1 MGACSSY
8 HVAIKTSSG
17 GPGGW
22 PGVDCL
28 TNIDDCVGHR
38 CAYGATCLDGHNFYS
53 CLCPPGRTEINDCAS
68 TPYKNGG
75 QCRDASNSFRCE
87 CPPGFAGLLCEVE
100 LDECRSG
107 PCLNKGL
114 CQDGIASFKCHCP
127 SGFYGDRCQYDVNE
141 CLSNPCVEANGC
153 INLPGDYI
161 CQNCDVNINECSS
174 DPCQNNGWC
183 IDEPGSFTCLC
194 EFGFAGPLCEESIDN
209 CQPNYCTNGSTCENT
224 EDRFVCHCTNKTKG
238 FLCDQDRDECVVHSD
253 ICGENGKC
261 VNSVGDF
268 TCACVAGYEG
278 GLCEREIDE
287 CELVDEPCLNEG
299 TCVDLIG
306 EYECLCNSIL
316 YILIC
321 ISVNLINIYTRERVI
336 FIKMSR
342 IRIFY
347 FILEL
352 STTILTGVDASGY
365 IEVKFRKFQNYE
377 GRQFDGSCCNKG
389 SFWGWGSSDDTCENE
404 CDHTFVVCMGNATQ
418 SSSMTSCEYGVRK
431 FVEVGGNRI
440 VFDGHV
446 GDSDNPVK
454 FPFGVWPGVV
464 KVKIDVRDQDS
475 DSEYDYVD
483 HVEYQ
488 YNTHDL
494 RREIDAPVHDI
505 VLKGTRT
512 RFDMEL
518 KVFCETNYYGP
529 ACDLY
534 CRETDDDTGHFRC
547 DPASG
552 DKICKLGWTGVDCLT
567 NIDDCVGHRCAYGA
581 TCLDGHNFYSCL
593 CPPGRT
599 GFTCQAEINECA
611 SIPCKNGGQ
620 CRDASNSFRCEC
632 PPGFA
637 GLLCEVELDEC
648 RSGPCLNKG
657 VCQDGI
663 ASFKC
668 LCPSGFYGDR
678 CQHDV
683 NECLSNPCVEANGCI
698 NLPGDYICPCR
709 PGYTGKNCDVNIDE
723 CLSDPCQ
730 NNGWCIDEPG
740 SFTCLCDF
748 GFTGPLCEESID
760 NCQPNYCTNG
770 STCENTEDRFVCHCT
785 NKTKGFLCDQDI
797 DECVVHS
804 DICGENGKCVN
815 SVGDF
820 TCTCEVGYEGG
831 LCEREIDEC
840 ELVEEPCLNEG
851 TCVDLIGE
859 YECLCVDGFTGS
871 NCSVEINECESYLCE
886 NGGTCVDLLSG
897 FSCTCPE
904 EYSGKRCETFL
915 TTSKSAEIGT
925 STTSTTPTK
934 PPTTTTPPTTKPTT
948 TTPTPST
955 KSTPTT
961 TSTTTPAT
969 TPTPST
975 TPTTTLTT
983 QSATTPSTTTSRA
996 TPQTTTPS
1004 TTTPPTTTQ
1013 PPPPPTTTT
1022 TSTTSTPTIIS
1033 TTTPS
1038 TTATTTTPTPS
1049 TMQTTPTT
1057 TLTTTPTTTT
1067 PSTTTPTTTTP
1078 KTTTPTTTAT
1088 TTTPSTTSTPTTT
1101 STTTPSTPAT
1111 TTTTTPSTTSTPTT
1125 TPSTT
1130 ATTTLT
1136 TPSTIQ
1142 TTPTTTLTTPSTT
1155 TPKTTTTISK
1165 TSTPTTTS
1173 TTTPSTTTPST
1184 TTPSTTATTTTQTPS
1199 KTSTPTTTSTTT
1211 PSTPATTTTPTT
1223 PTTITTTTTTTF
1235 TTTTTTSTTTP
1246 STTSTIA
1253 TTPTKTTSTTP
1264 TTTSTKIPTTTS
1276 TTTTPTTTRT
1286 TPSSSS
1292 LSPPSSYSGEPASL
1306 SLTFS
1311 TFAITLSSPLENT
1324 LHTSISD
1331 KLSAQTSEKLPLKV
1345 FTTTPTS
1352 KTVADMSEQEKAS
1365 TESASTQSGT
1375 QLTSLKPVL
1384 ITDNIFTISEIA
1396 TAFHD
1401 IQSSTDASTDERT
1414 TYTVG
1419 DAVTVT
1425 DLHDIKEITSADDW
1439 PSGEIIVTTVSPDSQ
1454 YISSSVRE
1462 HDLVSSGD
1470 VHDDQFT
1477 QKDIKSSKE
1486 TNTVSTK
1493 GMSSGDFSGFDVL
1506 EEESSGHEYHY
1517 TEKKHATT
1525 QFQTYNVEDT
1535 TPFTHL
1541 LNVTDYSSGDEFPTV
1556 KMPSTTSSS
1565 DSHLISSGEKD
1576 VFSKFTE
1583 YGMELSAESS
1593 KDIPDKQSAHDKESS
1608 EETEL
1613 GSTSFSGDT
1622 FSIIDFE
1629 SISSGDVTSSGD
1641 SSGFDVFEEESSGHK
1656 YHYTEKKH
1664 ATTQFQTYNVEDT
1677 TTFTHLLNVTD
1688 YSSGDEFPTVK
1699 MSSTTSSSDSHLISS
1714 GEKDVFSKFTEY
1726 GMESSAES
1734 SKDIP
1739 DKQSAHDKESSEE
1752 TEFGST
1758 SFSGDTFSIIDFESI
1773 SSGDI
1778 MSSGDS
1784 SGFDVFEEESSGHKY
1799 HYTEKKHATTQFQTY
1814 NVEDTT
1820 TFTHLLN
1827 VIDYSSGDEL
1837 PTVKMP
1843 STTSSSYSQLISS
1856 GKKDVFSKFTEYGME
1871 SSAES
1876 SKDIPDKQSAHD
1888 KESSEETELGS
1899 TSFSGDTFSIIDFES
1914 ISSGDVTSSGDSSGF
1929 DVFEEESSGH
1939 KYHYTEKKHATTQFQ
1954 TYNVEDTTT
1963 FTHLLNVTDYSSG
1976 DEFPTVKMPS
1986 TSSSSDSHLISSGEK
2001 DVFSKFTEYGMESS
2015 AESSKDIPDKQS
2027 AHDKESSEE
2036 TELGSTSFSGDTFS
2050 IIDFESISSGDVMSS
2065 GDSSGFDVLKEE
2077 SSGHEY
2083 HYTEKKHATTQ
2094 FQTYNVEDTT
2104 AFTHLLNVTDYSSG
2118 DELPTVKMPSTTS
2131 SSYSQL
2137 ISSGEKDVF
2146 SKFTE
2151 YGMESSAESSKDIPD
2166 KQSAHDK
2173 ESSEETEL
2181 GSTSFSG
2188 DTFSIIDFE
2197 SISSGDVM
2205 SSGDSSGFDVLK
2217 EESSGHEYHYTEK
2230 KHATTQF
2237 QTYNVEDTTAFT
2249 HLLNV
2254 TDYSSG
2260 DELPTVKMPSTTSSS
2275 YSQLISSGEKDVF
2288 SKFTEYGM
2296 ESSAESS
2303 KDIPDKQSAHDK
2315 ESSKETELGSTSFSG
2330 DTFSIIDF
2338 ESISSGDVMTSG
2350 DFSGLESSDERR
2362 SGDTYHYTQVMI
2374 ESTTPTDEMIT
2385 KPQTY
2390 SVGDSATFPD
2400 LLDVT
2405 DYLSGDVWSSG
2416 QTPTSLDSQIIT
2428 SSDADVMSR
2437 EKEYIMASSGDA
2449 YGDITYEQITKDL
2462 LSHEATEYGGHDTS
2476 GQESSEDEYRFIEQI
2491 YTSTKKPKDDKE
2503 YGPVSSGEANRDI
2516 SDKHYTKQDS
2526 VSSGETDS
2534 RLTEDSPPT
2543 SSGDMMQ
2550 SIDIA
2555 SGDIM
2560 SSGHFEGLV
2569 EPEEESS
2576 GDVYQL
2582 TEQMYIATKKPSDK
2596 MSTEFFAIV
2605 VGDTTLSSES
2615 FETTYYSAG
2624 DDWSSGEIPVS
2635 PDSKVTSSNKR
2646 EDSSGEKERG
2656 IFSSREESV
2665 DTMETHSSQK
2675 DIESSEELDNEL
2687 STGYMLPITAT
2698 EPYPSV
2704 YIFSSG
2710 EYSGLDVLGEEIK
2723 GNEYQYTEEIFPS
2736 RRHPYTQ
2743 SMDDIDNSKDATT
2756 SMKWSTLSTKL
2767 LVNPDVESVSH
2778 GMLVSTG
2785 GGMKYVVTT
2794 SGDNIQTYTTEG
2806 FSEPE
2811 VKQNTYTDSTESIEM
2826 SGDIAA
2832 IIEILSGDGISSGD
2846 SEDVSSIQPDHT
2858 FSGSWKMFTEVWSDE
2873 FDVVK
2878 GLSSGNMERTTISTL
2893 TKHPF
2898 HSATGSSIATKGYE
2912 VTDKITS
2919 GEDLTEFI
2927 YSGDSTYGET
2937 KDSDSSD
2944 EDSDKS
2950 LTNEQNAVDSYSGEM
2965 HVGFPET
2972 SKVKDALEAKKDKD
2986 KYVPDHIHPSGMS
2999 ASGDE
3004 TLSISESSGLHK
3016 MVESS
3021 GEIIN
3026 VVESTTVSKSGIAGG
3041 AMETSSDFL
3050 VKQFQTEKLSTISYS
3065 STSKR
3070 EDIFQSGD
3078 FISRPTYIGHGEK
3091 DVSSNRNKSAIDK
3104 TKTDSWYVTV
3114 GQVKV
3119 DNKDQ
3124 NITYTEYNLVDP
3136 DEETLIDISKESN
3149 SPMSSTQ
3156 TPSEPVSFTE
3166 TTNRMQ
3172 SFITAEVSDD
3182 LSESGYI
3189 LLTVPSFSETQSDT
3203 TPSTAI
3209 HKYDQNETT
3218 SLENDTSWTTYTNS
3232 SVSSLG
3238 TTIKP
3243 TVETDSPLYI
3253 KLTSKT
3259 TKASTHDLDI
3269 TTKPGMSESVTTSK
3283 QSTISDIHAFESTY
3297 ESFSVSEMHIKQS
3310 TEPYTDYLGE
3320 STIVVKPTT
3329 EETKQTKEVPIE
3341 EVKRLRPLSPWMAA
3355 RKHLGRRK
3363 PSKKEQHKQSST
3375 TTVTPTFSTVKSS
3388 QNAKITIE
3396 HMVTLTP
3403 SDKDVSTSNGMP
3415 VSTNKNTESNDIIHS
3430 IVTTYQP
3437 GKQETSLPFYSTD
3450 KSNQPNIT
3458 HNIETK
3464 ETTFESVSLSSFD
3477 KASNTSQGI
3486 NLPSTERN
3494 IVLEQTTLPLSV
3506 VYATTFNVLTKS
3518 STSAQTDVSTD
3529 KSILFNAY
3537 DDENV
3542 TEVFTTD
3549 FMKNSSV
3556 VFDKNDTSS
3565 LQTILSNKTVQSFNN
3580 FTFLTAIGGYENDT
3594 DSFVILLSKLISFS
3608 PNTSTD
3614 GFNECAS
3621 APPLITEP
3629 PFDFEFNEQDFE
3641 PSARYVISLLRC
3653 LAEKQQTSRETSSL
3667 SSTKHVTEIL
3677 TVRNYSDTT
3686 ETKNPYTSAV
3696 TTLISG
3702 TIYPNINIT
3711 NDQRTSKNISGSSS
3725 KETLTPPTSTYA
3737 DTPGTEEITYSS
3749 IHETS
3754 NTTKNNLFTTE
3765 LIPAS
3770 IDSTRDLQTSQT
3782 QVSTTSSSTIEIQI
3796 SHKQVS
3802 TVSSSTRDIQTSQ
3815 TRVSTPSSS
3824 TIEIQ
3829 TSQAQVSTP
3838 SSSTREIQTSKS
3850 QVSSPSSST
3859 MEIQTNQPQDLVST
3873 PSSTTRKIQTSQ
3885 TQVLT
3890 PSSSIMEIQT
3900 SQTQVSTPS
3909 SSTMEIQTSQTQVST
3924 PSSSTMEIQT
3934 SQTQVSTPSS
3944 STMEIQTS
3952 QTQVSTPSSSTM
3964 EIQTSQ
3970 TQVSTPSSSTMEI
3983 QTSQTQVS
3991 TPSSSTMEI
4000 QTSQTQVSTPS
4011 SSTME
4016 IQTSQTQVSTPSSST
4031 LEIQTSQTQVSTPSS
4046 STMKIQTSQTQVS
4059 TPSSSTR
4066 EIQISHKQVST
4077 PSSST
4082 REIQTSQ
4089 TQVSTPSSST
4099 IEIQTGQTQVS
4110 TSSSSTRE
4118 ILTNKTQVSSP
4129 SSSTM
4134 EIQTNQQQVSTSS
4147 SSTREIQTNQ
4157 PQASTPLSTTR
4168 EIQTSQTQMST
4179 PSSNTMEIQTSH
4191 QTQVSTPLS
4200 STSEIQTSQT
4210 KVSYPSSRTRG
4221 IQTNQPQ
4228 VSTSS
4233 SSIREKQTSK
4243 TQVSSPSSSTMEI
4256 QTNQTQVLTPSS
4268 STMEVQKSQT
4278 QVSTPSSSTIE
4289 IQISHKQVST
4299 PSSSTREIQT
4309 SQTQMSTSSSSTR
4322 EIQTNQ
4328 PHASTL
4334 SSATREIQTS
4344 QTQMSTSSSSKREI
4358 QTNQT
4363 QVSTPSSSTSEIQTN
4378 QTQVSAPS
4386 SSTREIQTSQ
4396 LQSSTL
4402 SSTEKENVNQT
4413 YIESKLL
4420 LLSATKLTNK
4430 TTPMTITVGDSTF
4443 TSSSE
4448 IIKRDELSTTPVIQ
4462 PKISTISTLYN
4473 KITMNSTHSRVGD
4486 ATSPQYLEI
4495 TNGDQRKKQT
4505 STTSMHPTI
4514 FTQYNDSYS
4523 KVTYKQQT
4531 PIENKKVNATEHY
4544 MFTLELIPTSI
4555 NLTEEKQ
4562 TIQAQSSTIS
4572 STEKQH
4578 TVPITVSPEDNTSDE
4593 VSTPQMKIPSTTIN
4607 TVHDK
4612 TTMPYWKSTE
4622 LQVADSTSLPYIEMT
4637 TDVRAKE
4644 QTESSSTHPTNNT
4657 HGHTTYSTLMPKQQK
4672 TIASKE
4678 SHTSNKTTTVLRDVF
4693 VTSDKTV
4700 KVDDFNS
4707 VSTTS
4712 SNISYQPYVTREN
4725 TPKFTTEK
4733 TYKTTTYSSAVSTAK
4748 SVQEKEKASGI
4759 DGMKT
4764 RPDLFKNTHTTTSL
4778 RSTITD
4784 VSSRASPTQHPET
4797 HMTSVVDWITGEPDK
4812 MQKETTLYGTEGKYS
4827 TSKET
4832 ELFHGFTINP
4842 IEHTIDDYEWVDF
4855 IRDDYT
4861 RRPPEEISTTSYVT
4875 DWLTLIQTDFSTAIS
4890 HETETT
4896 RLHQSDKSSTTD
4908 IGTELMKEKDASRT
4922 SPSTANKY
4930 TSDELLK
4937 FSKFVS
4943 QTANERSVSSTTPR
4957 EKTSLDVHQ
4966 KDDKRNTPDTTTAY
4980 YLFTS
4985 SSRLP
4990 QNTTHMDVTNVT
5002 ANRTDASSVYR
5013 LNTSLSIATTNEN
5026 PQRLSTTLPTTRT
5039 LSTTFLLLSKATSK
5053 HYVDWNYTSKPFK
5066 PIITVENI
5074 TAYQTKH
5081 VDAKY
5086 RISTT
5091 SSPKEAERTTA
5102 EIITE
5107 VGYPHIRHS
5116 QDLLSNNTY
5125 PHPRKEQFEYAHNAS
5140 LTHGKATLSIQ
5151 KIKVTVYKT
5160 YEYGKRVV
5168 LQTYQRVKDISTQVI
5183 VTTYTRSRE
5192 LLQKALKRV
5201 EALWQYCKDGVDHYI
5216 VKPLLNAQ
5224 VFIKERFNNAYYQ
5237 LSKLF
5242 ERGQIILENTVDN
5255 VSEESNTYF
5264 ETLTDY
5270 YTGVY
5275 RQYSSELRNI
5285 FDSLKVP

>member
-1 MGACSSY
+1 ML
-8 HVAIKTSSG
+8 K
-17 GPGGW
+17 
-22 PGVDCL
+22 
-28 TNIDDCVGHR
+28 
-38 CAYGATCLDGHNFYS
+38 
-53 CLCPPGRTEINDCAS
+53 
-68 TPYKNGG
+68 
-75 QCRDASNSFRCE
+75 
-87 CPPGFAGLLCEVE
+87 
-100 LDECRSG
+100 RS
-107 PCLNKGL
+107 LIENT
-114 CQDGIASFKCHCP
+114 IS
-127 SGFYGDRCQYDVNE
+127 
-141 CLSNPCVEANGC
+141 
-153 INLPGDYI
+153 
-161 CQNCDVNINECSS
+161 QNCDVNINECSS

-306 EYECLCNSIL
+306 EYECLCVDGFTGSNCSVE
-316 YILIC
+316 
-321 ISVNLINIYTRERVI
+321 ISD
-336 FIKMSR
+336 
-342 IRIFY
+342 
-347 FILEL
+347 
-352 STTILTGVDASGY
+352 ILTGVDASGY

-915 TTSKSAEIGT
+915 TTSKSAEI
-925 STTSTTPTK
+925 
-934 PPTTTTPPTTKPTT
+934 
-948 TTPTPST
+948 
-955 KSTPTT
+955 
-961 TSTTTPAT
+961 
-969 TPTPST
+969 
-975 TPTTTLTT
+975 
-983 QSATTPSTTTSRA
+983 
-996 TPQTTTPS
+996 
-1004 TTTPPTTTQ
+1004 
-1013 PPPPPTTTT
+1013 
-1022 TSTTSTPTIIS
+1022 
-1033 TTTPS
+1033 
-1038 TTATTTTPTPS
+1038 
-1049 TMQTTPTT
+1049 
-1057 TLTTTPTTTT
+1057 
-1067 PSTTTPTTTTP
+1067 
-1078 KTTTPTTTAT
+1078 
-1088 TTTPSTTSTPTTT
+1088 
-1101 STTTPSTPAT
+1101 
-1111 TTTTTPSTTSTPTT
+1111 
-1125 TPSTT
+1125 
-1130 ATTTLT
+1130 
-1136 TPSTIQ
+1136 
-1142 TTPTTTLTTPSTT
+1142 
-1155 TPKTTTTISK
+1155 
-1165 TSTPTTTS
+1165 
-1173 TTTPSTTTPST
+1173 
-1184 TTPSTTATTTTQTPS
+1184 
-1199 KTSTPTTTSTTT
+1199 
-1211 PSTPATTTTPTT
+1211 
-1223 PTTITTTTTTTF
+1223 
-1235 TTTTTTSTTTP
+1235 
-1246 STTSTIA
+1246 
-1253 TTPTKTTSTTP
+1253 
-1264 TTTSTKIPTTTS
+1264 
-1276 TTTTPTTTRT
+1276 
-1286 TPSSSS
+1286 
-1292 LSPPSSYSGEPASL
+1292 
-1306 SLTFS
+1306 
-1311 TFAITLSSPLENT
+1311 
-1324 LHTSISD
+1324 
-1331 KLSAQTSEKLPLKV
+1331 V

-1565 DSHLISSGEKD
+1565 DSHLISS
-1576 VFSKFTE
+1576 E

-1714 GEKDVFSKFTEY
+1714 EY

-1856 GKKDVFSKFTEYGME
+1856 EYGME

-1986 TSSSSDSHLISSGEK
+1986 TSSSSDSHLISS
-2001 DVFSKFTEYGMESS
+2001 EYGMESS

-2137 ISSGEKDVF
+2137 ISS
-2146 SKFTE
+2146 E

-3477 KASNTSQGI
+3477 KASNTSQG
-3486 NLPSTERN
+3486 
-3494 IVLEQTTLPLSV
+3494 
-3506 VYATTFNVLTKS
+3506 
-3518 STSAQTDVSTD
+3518 
-3529 KSILFNAY
+3529 
-3537 DDENV
+3537 
-3542 TEVFTTD
+3542 
-3549 FMKNSSV
+3549 
-3556 VFDKNDTSS
+3556 
-3565 LQTILSNKTVQSFNN
+3565 
-3580 FTFLTAIGGYENDT
+3580 
-3594 DSFVILLSKLISFS
+3594 
-3608 PNTSTD
+3608 
-3614 GFNECAS
+3614 
-3621 APPLITEP
+3621 
-3629 PFDFEFNEQDFE
+3629 
-3641 PSARYVISLLRC
+3641 
-3653 LAEKQQTSRETSSL
+3653 
-3667 SSTKHVTEIL
+3667 
-3677 TVRNYSDTT
+3677 
-3686 ETKNPYTSAV
+3686 
-3696 TTLISG
+3696 

-3829 TSQAQVSTP
+3829 TSQAQHKGNTD
-3838 SSSTREIQTSKS
+3838 K
-3850 QVSSPSSST
+3850 
-3859 MEIQTNQPQDLVST
+3859 
-3873 PSSTTRKIQTSQ
+3873 
-3885 TQVLT
+3885 
-3890 PSSSIMEIQT
+3890 
-3900 SQTQVSTPS
+3900 
-3909 SSTMEIQTSQTQVST
+3909 
-3924 PSSSTMEIQT
+3924 
-3934 SQTQVSTPSS
+3934 
-3944 STMEIQTS
+3944 
-3952 QTQVSTPSSSTM
+3952 
-3964 EIQTSQ
+3964 
-3970 TQVSTPSSSTMEI
+3970 
-3983 QTSQTQVS
+3983 
-3991 TPSSSTMEI
+3991 
-4000 QTSQTQVSTPS
+4000 
-4011 SSTME
+4011 
-4016 IQTSQTQVSTPSSST
+4016 
-4031 LEIQTSQTQVSTPSS
+4031 
-4046 STMKIQTSQTQVS
+4046 
-4059 TPSSSTR
+4059 
-4066 EIQISHKQVST
+4066 QI
-4077 PSSST
+4077 
-4082 REIQTSQ
+4082 
-4089 TQVSTPSSST
+4089 
-4099 IEIQTGQTQVS
+4099 
-4110 TSSSSTRE
+4110 
-4118 ILTNKTQVSSP
+4118 
-4129 SSSTM
+4129 
-4134 EIQTNQQQVSTSS
+4134 
-4147 SSTREIQTNQ
+4147 
-4157 PQASTPLSTTR
+4157 
-4168 EIQTSQTQMST
+4168 
-4179 PSSNTMEIQTSH
+4179 
-4191 QTQVSTPLS
+4191 
-4200 STSEIQTSQT
+4200 
-4210 KVSYPSSRTRG
+4210 
-4221 IQTNQPQ
+4221 
-4228 VSTSS
+4228 
-4233 SSIREKQTSK
+4233 
-4243 TQVSSPSSSTMEI
+4243 
-4256 QTNQTQVLTPSS
+4256 
-4268 STMEVQKSQT
+4268 
-4278 QVSTPSSSTIE
+4278 
-4289 IQISHKQVST
+4289 
-4299 PSSSTREIQT
+4299 
-4309 SQTQMSTSSSSTR
+4309 
-4322 EIQTNQ
+4322 
-4328 PHASTL
+4328 
-4334 SSATREIQTS
+4334 
-4344 QTQMSTSSSSKREI
+4344 
-4358 QTNQT
+4358 
-4363 QVSTPSSSTSEIQTN
+4363 
-4378 QTQVSAPS
+4378 
-4386 SSTREIQTSQ
+4386 
-4396 LQSSTL
+4396 
-4402 SSTEKENVNQT
+4402 
-4413 YIESKLL
+4413 
-4420 LLSATKLTNK
+4420 
-4430 TTPMTITVGDSTF
+4430 
-4443 TSSSE
+4443 
-4448 IIKRDELSTTPVIQ
+4448 
-4462 PKISTISTLYN
+4462 
-4473 KITMNSTHSRVGD
+4473 
-4486 ATSPQYLEI
+4486 
-4495 TNGDQRKKQT
+4495 
-4505 STTSMHPTI
+4505 
-4514 FTQYNDSYS
+4514 
-4523 KVTYKQQT
+4523 
-4531 PIENKKVNATEHY
+4531 
-4544 MFTLELIPTSI
+4544 TSI
-4555 NLTEEKQ
+4555 
-4562 TIQAQSSTIS
+4562 
-4572 STEKQH
+4572 
-4578 TVPITVSPEDNTSDE
+4578 VSFIKYNGNT
-4593 VSTPQMKIPSTTIN
+4593 
-4607 TVHDK
+4607 DK
-4612 TTMPYWKSTE
+4612 P
-4622 LQVADSTSLPYIEMT
+4622 
-4637 TDVRAKE
+4637 
-4644 QTESSSTHPTNNT
+4644 
-4657 HGHTTYSTLMPKQQK
+4657 
-4672 TIASKE
+4672 
-4678 SHTSNKTTTVLRDVF
+4678 
-4693 VTSDKTV
+4693 
-4700 KVDDFNS
+4700 
-4707 VSTTS
+4707 
-4712 SNISYQPYVTREN
+4712 
-4725 TPKFTTEK
+4725 
-4733 TYKTTTYSSAVSTAK
+4733 
-4748 SVQEKEKASGI
+4748 
-4759 DGMKT
+4759 
-4764 RPDLFKNTHTTTSL
+4764 
-4778 RSTITD
+4778 
-4784 VSSRASPTQHPET
+4784 
-4797 HMTSVVDWITGEPDK
+4797 
-4812 MQKETTLYGTEGKYS
+4812 
-4827 TSKET
+4827 
-4832 ELFHGFTINP
+4832 
-4842 IEHTIDDYEWVDF
+4842 
-4855 IRDDYT
+4855 
-4861 RRPPEEISTTSYVT
+4861 
-4875 DWLTLIQTDFSTAIS
+4875 
-4890 HETETT
+4890 TT
-4896 RLHQSDKSSTTD
+4896 RLSVDSFIYHKENTDKPNTSVDSFIKHNGNTDKS
-4908 IGTELMKEKDASRT
+4908 
-4922 SPSTANKY
+4922 
-4930 TSDELLK
+4930 
-4937 FSKFVS
+4937 
-4943 QTANERSVSSTTPR
+4943 
-4957 EKTSLDVHQ
+4957 
-4966 KDDKRNTPDTTTAY
+4966 
-4980 YLFTS
+4980 
-4985 SSRLP
+4985 
-4990 QNTTHMDVTNVT
+4990 
-5002 ANRTDASSVYR
+5002 
-5013 LNTSLSIATTNEN
+5013 NTSVDSFIKYNGNTDKSNTSVDSFIKHNGNTDKSNTSVDSFLKYNGNTDKSNTSVDSFIKHNGNTDKSNTSVDSFIKYNGNTDKSNTSVDSFIKHNGNTDKSNTSVDSFIKHNGNTDKSNTSIDSFIKHIGNTDKSNTSVDSFIKYNEN
-5026 PQRLSTTLPTTRT
+5026 TDKPN
-5039 LSTTFLLLSKATSK
+5039 TS
-5053 HYVDWNYTSKPFK
+5053 VDS
-5066 PIITVENI
+5066 
-5074 TAYQTKH
+5074 
-5081 VDAKY
+5081 
-5086 RISTT
+5086 
-5091 SSPKEAERTTA
+5091 
-5102 EIITE
+5102 
-5107 VGYPHIRHS
+5107 
-5116 QDLLSNNTY
+5116 
-5125 PHPRKEQFEYAHNAS
+5125 
-5140 LTHGKATLSIQ
+5140 
-5151 KIKVTVYKT
+5151 
-5160 YEYGKRVV
+5160 
-5168 LQTYQRVKDISTQVI
+5168 
-5183 VTTYTRSRE
+5183 
-5192 LLQKALKRV
+5192 
-5201 EALWQYCKDGVDHYI
+5201 
-5216 VKPLLNAQ
+5216 
-5224 VFIKERFNNAYYQ
+5224 FI
-5237 LSKLF
+5237 
-5242 ERGQIILENTVDN
+5242 
-5255 VSEESNTYF
+5255 
-5264 ETLTDY
+5264 
-5270 YTGVY
+5270 
-5275 RQYSSELRNI
+5275 
-5285 FDSLKVP
+5285 